1 MRKGQAISPDESLE
15 HLADA
20 VELNELNLE
29 VVLPVDKDIIL
40 HRMRFHY
47 LDWGTS
53 GKTPIVFL
61 HGGGLSAH
69 TWDIV
74 CLAFRRHYHCLALDQ
89 RGHGDSEW
97 SPEMEYSR
105 EAQTWDLECF
115 VDELGLEKLIL
126 VGMSM
131 GGLNSLAFA
140 GKHSDRLHALVIV
153 DVGPD
158 LHVEGAKQINDFT
171 RSTTELPTVE
181 AFVER
186 AKVFN
191 PLRDPALLRRSL
203 LHNLRQLPDGRW
215 TWKYDQRHRATWDLE
230 NMITEHAVLWKDVPN
245 INCPALVVRGEHSK
259 VFFDEDAKKLV
270 DALPDARWVRI
281 ANAGH
286 TVQGDNPKDLI
297 TALRDFFDKRI
308 ST

>member
-1 MRKGQAISPDESLE
+1 MNKPQTITPGESLQ

-20 VELNELNLE
+20 VKRNNLDLE
-29 VVLPVDKDIIL
+29 IVLPEDKDIIL

-47 LDWGTS
+47 LDWGAN

-61 HGGGLSAH
+61 HGGGLNAH

-74 CLAFRRHYHCLALDQ
+74 CLAFRNDYHCLSLDQ

-105 EAQTWDLECF
+105 EAQAWDLECF
-115 VDELGLEKLIL
+115 VDELGIDKFIL

-131 GGLNSLAFA
+131 GGLNSFTYA
-140 GKHSDRLHALVIV
+140 GKQSARLHGLVIV

-158 LHVEGAKQINDFT
+158 LHIEGAKQITDFT
-171 RSTTELPTVE
+171 RNAMELPTVE

-186 AKVFN
+186 AMAFN

-230 NMITEHAVLWKDVPN
+230 QMKEEQAVLWKDVPN
-245 INCPALVVRGEHSK
+245 INCPTLVVRGEHSK
-259 VFFDEDAKKLV
+259 VFFDKDAEKLTG
-270 DALPDARWVRI
+270 ALPDGRWIRI

-286 TVQGDNPKDLI
+286 TVQGDNPSDLI
-297 TALRDFFDKRI
+297 DALRDFFDTKI
-308 ST
+308 KA